1 MFNGK
6 YSSLVVSMLDSEV
19 RDLCW
24 RPGWVNVLYP
34 WTKHLII
41 LSLSLS
47 LSLSSQEYRKALVN
61 YQRSLMKYWGVTLG

>member
-6 YSSLVVSMLDSEV
+6 YSSLVVSMLDSRV

-41 LSLSLS
+41 IVP
-47 LSLSSQEYRKALVN
+47 LSLSSQEYRKVLVN
-61 YQRSLMKYWGVTLG
+61 CQRSLMKCWGVTLG

>member
-6 YSSLVVSMLDSEV
+6 NSRLVLSMLDSEV

-24 RPGWVNVLYP
+24 RPCWVNVLYP

-41 LSLSLS
+41 VVPLSLSLS
-47 LSLSSQEYRKALVN
+47 LSLSLQL
-61 YQRSLMKYWGVTLG
+61 GV

>member
-1 MFNGK
+1 MFDGK

-41 LSLSLS
+41 IVPLSLSLS
-47 LSLSSQEYRKALVN
+47 LSPA
-61 YQRSLMKYWGVTLG
+61 RSIGKYWSIVREACWNAGG

>member
-19 RDLCW
+19 RDLRW

-41 LSLSLS
+41 IVPLSLSLS
-47 LSLSSQEYRKALVN
+47 LQP
-61 YQRSLMKYWGVTLG
+61 GV

>member
-6 YSSLVVSMLDSEV
+6 YSRLVLSMLDSEV

-24 RPGWVNVLYP
+24 RPRWVNVLYP

-41 LSLSLS
+41 IVPLSPSLF
-47 LSLSSQEYRKALVN
+47 QP
-61 YQRSLMKYWGVTLG
+61 GV

>member
-1 MFNGK
+1 MFDGK

-24 RPGWVNVLYP
+24 RPCWVNVLYP

-41 LSLSLS
+41 VVPLSLSLS
-47 LSLSSQEYRKALVN
+47 LSLSLQL
-61 YQRSLMKYWGVTLG
+61 GV

>member
-47 LSLSSQEYRKALVN
+47 PA
-61 YQRSLMKYWGVTLG
+61 RSIGKYWSIIREA

>member
-47 LSLSSQEYRKALVN
+47 LSLQP
-61 YQRSLMKYWGVTLG
+61 GV

>member
-6 YSSLVVSMLDSEV
+6 YSRLVLSTLDSEV

-24 RPGWVNVLYP
+24 RPCWVNVLYP

-41 LSLSLS
+41 IVPLSLSLS
-47 LSLSSQEYRKALVN
+47 LQP
-61 YQRSLMKYWGVTLG
+61 GV